1 MLGKYT
7 GQGYSLY
14 ECALMRCRAVSV
26 ELVSGGDVELIRE
39 PLGLKPLPAAQKS
52 EQEQEEWFSE
62 IDAR

>member
-14 ECALMRCRAVSV
+14 ECALMRCRAVAV

-52 EQEQEEWFSE
+52 EQE
-62 IDAR
+62 